1 MEEDLVRL
9 SSQPESPPGTNSSLD
24 EPMGS
29 PPSFLSAT
37 TSLESTRQV
46 DDDVPMSAP
55 LDRMAE
61 EVLLASAG
69 VPEPPAPDYFHKV
82 GSPLI
87 SWTDLEPG
95 LEVDEEGELLWT
107 IKNWEEISAMEK
119 VDSPTSVVLGG
130 FKWYSKTPIMLSYF

>member
-9 SSQPESPPGTNSSLD
+9 SPPPMGTDSSLD
-24 EPMGS
+24 EPMDT
-29 PPSFLSAT
+29 PPIFLSAT
-37 TSLESTRQV
+37 SSLESTGLA

-82 GSPLI
+82 GSPLVG
-87 SWTDLEPG
+87 WTDLEPG
-95 LEVDEEGELLWT
+95 LEVDEESELLWT
-107 IKNWEEISAMEK
+107 IKNWDEVSALEK
-119 VDSPTSVVLGG
+119 IDSPTSIVLGG
-130 FKWYSKTPIMLSYF
+130 FKWYSNM